1 MKKSWILALTIGT
14 IATGF
19 AWAEE
24 ATADKPAATAED
36 PRLAEVEA
44 ACIKAWGEPKS
55 MTANIEIE
63 MNLTMPGI
71 SMTGEGSGWVKMM
84 REGELIKSRAEFTQ
98 NMTQKMG
105 DNEQKMQSKT
115 TTVSDGKYAYSL
127 SENNGQKMC
136 VKVDATKNQT
146 QEPEEMFKTLR
157 EQYVLK
163 VLPDEKMDG
172 VDVYVIE
179 GTNKP
184 GTPANPMMSKIMIRI
199 GKKHGMIVQQQ
210 MINNEGKPVQS
221 MRYKDIQFDVPVDKS
236 NFEFT
241 PPEGV
246 QVIDQTKA

>member
-127 SENNGQKMC
+127 SETMARRC
-136 VKVDATKNQT
+136 ASRLMR
-146 QEPEEMFKTLR
+146 PR
-157 EQYVLK
+157 
-163 VLPDEKMDG
+163 
-172 VDVYVIE
+172 
-179 GTNKP
+179 
-184 GTPANPMMSKIMIRI
+184 IRPKSPKRCSRRSASSTCSRCCRM
-199 GKKHGMIVQQQ
+199 KKWM
-210 MINNEGKPVQS
+210 
-221 MRYKDIQFDVPVDKS
+221 
-236 NFEFT
+236 
-241 PPEGV
+241 
-246 QVIDQTKA
+246 A